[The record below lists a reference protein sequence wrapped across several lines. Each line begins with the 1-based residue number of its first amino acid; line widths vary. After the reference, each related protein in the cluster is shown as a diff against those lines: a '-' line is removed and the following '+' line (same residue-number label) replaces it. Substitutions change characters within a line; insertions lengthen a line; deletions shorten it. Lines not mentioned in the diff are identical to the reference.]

1 MIHNSRGFSVIEV
14 LMGATVFTL
23 GMLGI
28 AAMHIRSINENSFA
42 ANMTE
47 ATTLATNQMEV
58 LMGYDYDTSAKPD
71 DDLGDKDGDAASG
84 LDDADCG
91 PTGTCTNKADHMASG
106 LGKNNIF
113 SLYWNIAQDVPIT
126 NCKTIKIIAKWSVKE
141 NQRSINIQGIKRNG
155 N

>member
-23 GMLGI
+23 GMLGV
-28 AAMHIRSINENSFA
+28 AAMNIRSINGNSFA

-58 LMGYDYDTSAKPD
+58 LMGYDYTNTQLNDT
-71 DDLGDKDGDAASG
+71 DGDVAAG
-84 LDDADCG
+84 LDHADCG
-91 PTGTCTNKADHMASG
+91 PTGTCANKADHMTPG

-113 SLYWNIAQDVPIT
+113 TLYWNIAPDTPIT
-126 NCKTIKIIAKWSVKE
+126 NCKTIKIIAKWSVKG

>member
-23 GMLGI
+23 GMLGV
-28 AAMHIRSINENSFA
+28 AAMNIRSINENSFA

-58 LMGYDYDTSAKPD
+58 LMGYDYSNSELADTIPN
-71 DDLGDKDGDAASG
+71 GTTG
-84 LDDADCG
+84 LDYADCG
-91 PTGTCTNKADHMASG
+91 PTGTCANKADHMTPG

-113 SLYWNIAQDVPIT
+113 ILYWNIAPNTPIT
-126 NCKTIKIIAKWSVKE
+126 NCKTIKIIAKWSVKGT
-141 NQRSINIQGIKRNG
+141 QHSINIQGIKRNG